1 MKTMKSWRTVLVA
14 TLLLTVMLSVTGG
27 TIAWFTDTVSSAGNT
42 IEAGTLDVALYSKVE
57 DGYEEITDG
66 SDPIYNYNN
75 WEPGYTDLKYFK
87 IENKGSLAFKFN
99 LNLVPTATVQAG
111 DVNLADVI
119 EVYAGTNNPPTSAA
133 DLHAMEAKGVISELA
148 VDEDGMAY
156 GVLLPKSGAGS
167 MNASVPD
174 GVSYPE
180 GEIEMWVALHMKEE
194 AGNEYQGK
202 SVGKGFAIKLLATQF
217 TYENDSFG
225 NQYDEDSETVSSG
238 TAGNI
243 SYNLNVDGTLAISGT
258 GVITKADIESLT
270 SAYASQITN
279 VKIGS
284 GITEIGEEA
293 FRGLNISAVTFE
305 DESQLKVIGVNA
317 FRDCKAM
324 KTFYVPASVEKICE
338 KAFQGCASLET
349 VTFEAN
355 SNLTAIGVDGD
366 AGKNTFAYC
375 TSLKSIVLPDSVKT
389 IGVACF
395 YGCTNL
401 ETVVLGDNVS
411 SIGIS
416 AFENSGITAFE
427 VPDNLTVIPNGM
439 LNNTKITTITVGDKV
454 TTVNPGAFANC
465 TELKN
470 AYIGSATV
478 KASVF
483 DGCSNLE
490 TVIFKNVTNLDG
502 WAFMNCTNLKTVVIN
517 AENNLTLGYNTYT
530 TGEKANW
537 YGNTYYSATGNVITY
552 IASAIDGVYSEQ
564 CENCLLGDGWN
575 DGTKDGSD
583 ILAYT
588 NGGTFAKDTTFE
600 AGKLATPTK
609 AGYEFGGWYTE
620 SDFSGTAVTDA
631 TEGQIYYAKW
641 I

>member
-1 MKTMKSWRTVLVA
+1 MKNMKSWRTVLVA

-42 IEAGTLDVALYSKVE
+42 IEAGTLDVALYSKVG
-57 DGYEEITDG
+57 DSYEEIMDG
-66 SDPIYNYNN
+66 SNPIYNYDK

-119 EVYAGTNNPPTSAA
+119 EVYAGTDNPPASAA
-133 DLHAMEAKGVISELA
+133 ALHAMEAKGVISELA

-167 MNASVPD
+167 VPD
-174 GVSYPE
+174 GVSYPK

-202 SVGKGFAIKLLATQF
+202 SVGEGFAIKLLATQF

-258 GVITKADIESLT
+258 GALTADNIQSLPNKD
-270 SAYASQITN
+270 QITN

-305 DESQLKVIGVNA
+305 DESPLKVIGVNA
-317 FRDCKAM
+317 FRDCTAM

-355 SNLTAIGVDGD
+355 SNLKAIGVDGD

-375 TSLKSIVLPDSVKT
+375 TSLKSIVLPDSVET
-389 IGVACF
+389 IGQSCF

-416 AFENSGITAFE
+416 AFENSGVTAFE
-427 VPDNLTVIPNGM
+427 VPAALTVIPNGM
-439 LNNTKITTITVGDKV
+439 LNNTKITTITVGDQV

-465 TELKN
+465 TELKT
-470 AYIGSATV
+470 AYIGSTTI
-478 KASVF
+478 KESVF
-483 DGCSNLE
+483 AGCSNLE
-490 TVIFKNVTNLDG
+490 TVIFANVTNLDG

-517 AENNLTLGYNTYT
+517 AKNNLTLGYNTYT
-530 TGEKANW
+530 TGEKAAW
-537 YGNTYYSATGNVITY
+537 FGNTYNSATANVITY
-552 IASAIDGVYSEQ
+552 IASAIDGVYSKQ
-564 CENCLLGDGWN
+564 CENCLLGHGWN
-575 DGTKDGSD
+575 DGTADGTD

-588 NGGTFAKDTTFE
+588 NGGTFANGTTFVD
-600 AGKLATPTK
+600 GTLATPTK
-609 AGYEFGGWYTE
+609 AGYVFGGWYTD
-620 SDFSGTAVTDA
+620 SSFSGTAETTAVA
-631 TEGQIYYAKW
+631 GQTYYAKW
-641 I
+641 IAE